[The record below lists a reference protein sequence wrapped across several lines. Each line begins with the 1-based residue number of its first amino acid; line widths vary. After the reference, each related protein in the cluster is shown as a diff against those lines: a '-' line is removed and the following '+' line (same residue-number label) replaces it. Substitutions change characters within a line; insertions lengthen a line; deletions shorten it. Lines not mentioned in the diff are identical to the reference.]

1 MYKSETE
8 ILETAIDHLAE
19 KGFFIWD
26 DFITKDEVSNLINTI
41 KQDKAAGEFKKAGIG
56 KQVLHQVD
64 SSIRGDYI
72 EWVDRQHPAPVVQKF
87 INKMDEL
94 RTYINQT
101 CYLGLKDFE
110 CHFAIYPEKTFYKK
124 HIDRFQQN
132 AHRVLSFVLYLNEN
146 WQKGD
151 GGELGIYPDKEEH
164 IVEPIAGRLIL
175 FRSEIL
181 HEVLLSHKER
191 ISLTGWMLDKDMSL
205 TFLQ

>member
-1 MYKSETE
+1 MNTIEQEHFDK
-8 ILETAIDHLAE
+8 AIDQLAL

-26 DFITKDEVSNLINTI
+26 NFINKEEVSDLISTI
-41 KQDKAAGEFKKAGIG
+41 KKDKEAGEFKKAGIG
-56 KQVLHQVD
+56 KQALHQVD

-72 EWVDRQHPAPVVQKF
+72 EWIDRQHPATVVQDF
-87 INKMDEL
+87 ISKADEL
-94 RTYINQT
+94 RTVINQT

-124 HIDRFQQN
+124 HIDRFSQN
-132 AHRVLSFVLYLNEN
+132 AHRVISFVLYLNQN

-151 GGELGIYPDKEEH
+151 GGELGIYHDYEEH
-164 IVEPIAGRLIL
+164 IIEPLAGRLIL